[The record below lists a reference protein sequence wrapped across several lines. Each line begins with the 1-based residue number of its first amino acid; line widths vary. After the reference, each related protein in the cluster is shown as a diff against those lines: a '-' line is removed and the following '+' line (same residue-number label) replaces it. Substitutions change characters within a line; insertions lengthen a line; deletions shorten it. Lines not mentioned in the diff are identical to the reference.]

1 MSYSSCSSD
10 TRKIGGD
17 RMENLDNETIVK
29 RIQQGTGNR
38 DELLEMLWNQN
49 IRLVRKIIHES
60 TGLDH
65 WKDQDFEDL
74 EQQAFLGILE
84 SVSRFDFDQGN
95 RFFTYATYYIIKSIR
110 KYYDR
115 YCQSL
120 RIPPA
125 MRAKIKR
132 YMKAREELQASG
144 QIPTDSA
151 LMERLGMSEKEFR
164 NVSVSAQKVGLIS
177 LNSYLEENDKDSGI
191 VMDMVSDPSQDTEKA
206 SDSVYFQEL
215 HNTLTAALGTLSAK
229 ECEIIYA
236 RFYRNQTLDQISDI
250 MNCSRQNIEC
260 HTKNAF
266 RKLRMGRYGKE
277 LASFLPQRQEKRA
290 IRKIDRIKEHKTEG
304 LSEREKEL
312 LL

>member
-1 MSYSSCSSD
+1 MSQ
-10 TRKIGGD
+10 
-17 RMENLDNETIVK
+17 MDNETIV
-29 RIQQGTGNR
+29 RQLQNGQGNQQQ
-38 DELLEMLWNQN
+38 LLELLWNQN

-65 WKDQDFEDL
+65 WDQDFEDL
-74 EQQAFLGILE
+74 EQQAFIGIME
-84 SVSRFDFDQGN
+84 SVNRFDFSQGN
-95 RFFTYATYYIIKSIR
+95 RFFTYATHYIIKSIR
-110 KYYDR
+110 KYYDQ

-164 NVSVSAQKVGLIS
+164 NVSVSVQKVGLIS